1 MVLCGRQR
9 VMDGIGA
16 TDGHALKD
24 AGAGAGPFVPT
35 CLAVR
40 FRRPTCGQS
49 TLVESTGR
57 VPQLGQW
64 FTCGRWPGLIS
75 DYQSH
80 HGGLKMLV
88 LSRKQGE
95 VIMVGEVAI
104 TIVRVYSDRVRVGIT
119 APPEVAVDRLE
130 VREAKQRETAIQ
142 QQQEQGK

>member
-1 MVLCGRQR
+1 M
-9 VMDGIGA
+9 
-16 TDGHALKD
+16 LKD

-35 CLAVR
+35 CPAVR

-49 TLVESTGR
+49 TPVESSGR

-64 FTCGRWPGLIS
+64 FTCGRWPGFIA
-75 DYQSH
+75 DYQTH

-95 VIMVGEVAI
+95 VIMVGNAAI
-104 TIVRVYSDRVRVGIT
+104 TIVRICNNQVRVGIT

-130 VREAKQRETAIQ
+130 VREAKQRKSGIVEGAS
-142 QQQEQGK
+142 E

>member
-1 MVLCGRQR
+1 
-9 VMDGIGA
+9 
-16 TDGHALKD
+16 
-24 AGAGAGPFVPT
+24 
-35 CLAVR
+35 
-40 FRRPTCGQS
+40 
-49 TLVESTGR
+49 
-57 VPQLGQW
+57 
-64 FTCGRWPGLIS
+64 
-75 DYQSH
+75 
-80 HGGLKMLV
+80 MLV